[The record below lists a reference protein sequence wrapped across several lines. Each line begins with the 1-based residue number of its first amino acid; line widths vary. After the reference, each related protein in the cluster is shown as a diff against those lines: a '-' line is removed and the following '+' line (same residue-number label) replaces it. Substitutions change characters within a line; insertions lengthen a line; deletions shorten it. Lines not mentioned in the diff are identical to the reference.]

1 MNNGDQQSSFGG
13 YNNQLSGFKV
23 LHGKFYQIWPDLEWP
38 EFLESC
44 KLEIW
49 SGDNFTGDRAECTSA
64 CDVSSLG
71 SVGNDKAQ
79 SAKCTCAAPKTTR
92 ELKINTISNSDWF
105 KLSHKKSLPFK

>member
-1 MNNGDQQSSFGG
+1 MNNGDQRSSLGG
-13 YNNQLSGFKV
+13 HNNQLSGFKV
-23 LHGKFYQIWPDLEWP
+23 LHSKFYKIWPDLEWP

-49 SGDNFTGDRAECTSA
+49 NGENFTGARAECTSA

-105 KLSHKKSLPFK
+105 KLFHKKSLPFK